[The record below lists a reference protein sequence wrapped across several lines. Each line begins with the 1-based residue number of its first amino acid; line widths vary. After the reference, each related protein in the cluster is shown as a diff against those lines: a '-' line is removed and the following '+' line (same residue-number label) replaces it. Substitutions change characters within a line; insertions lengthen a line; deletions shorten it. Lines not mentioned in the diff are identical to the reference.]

1 MAQVQIHRFS
11 PEDVDDVRAAVDIG
25 NAALAEDAPW
35 SHPALE
41 ERFVAHLRLGWD
53 CEPPTPYLLRA
64 DRCPVG
70 FAELALT
77 QRENTHLGWVSVAV
91 RPDHRRR
98 GYGTALFE
106 RMAEEARSAGRTSIG
121 AEGWDCPEVLSFA
134 ARFGLEPRSRGMYRR
149 QHLKEIDRS
158 RLRASYDEAA
168 AVAGDYELL
177 RVVGRT
183 PAELRAPV
191 AELAAA
197 INDAPTDD
205 LEIEDMV
212 LSPERL
218 GEYEEAMLARGD
230 RLYRLVARHRDSGAL
245 AGHTVVAVESLRPE
259 VARQH
264 DTAVARA
271 HRGHRLGLFLKA
283 GMLLWLAGAEPQI
296 ETMDTHNAESN
307 HHMIAVNEALGYRVT
322 ARAVEFQ
329 GSLGV
334 PGR

>member
-1 MAQVQIHRFS
+1 MTQVQIHRFS
-11 PEDVDDVRAAVDIG
+11 PEDVDDVRAAVDVG
-25 NAALAEDAPW
+25 NDALAVDAPW
-35 SHPALE
+35 SPPALE
-41 ERFVAHLRLGWD
+41 ERFLAHLRLGWD
-53 CEPPTPYLLRA
+53 SEPPTPYLLCA
-64 DRCPVG
+64 DRRPVG
-70 FAELALT
+70 FAELTLT
-77 QRENTHLGWVSVAV
+77 QRENTHLGWVSLAV

-121 AEGWDCPEVLSFA
+121 AEGWDCHAAFSFA
-134 ARFGLEPRSRGMYRR
+134 ARFGLEARSRGMYRR
-149 QHLKEIDRS
+149 QHLKDIDRS
-158 RLRASYDEAA
+158 RLRALYDEAA
-168 AVAGDYELL
+168 AVTGEYELL

-183 PAELRAPV
+183 PTELRAPV

-205 LEIEDMV
+205 LDVEDMV

-218 GEYEEAMLARGD
+218 TEYEDAMLARGD

-245 AGHTVVAVESLRPE
+245 AGHTVVAVESVRSG

-271 HRGHRLGLFLKA
+271 HRGHRLGLLLKT

-296 ETMDTHNAESN
+296 ETVDTHNAESN
-307 HHMIAVNEALGYRVT
+307 DHMISVNEALGYRVM

-329 GSLGV
+329 GFLDP